1 MTEFIQLI
9 LSPKAFAY
17 VLKAVEPRIFG
28 PLQPLGESGLL
39 PIPPRVPR
47 VVVIVVPGPAVP
59 PTGIVIPSPPIV
71 VVVMVMI
78 SLPAPMVIRPSGAP
92 PALRRAVTAM
102 VSLIAT
108 AGELSPYLL
117 NGRALEGMSEGFARV
132 GLGQGF
138 GAGSPS
144 NRQDRSSQEKN
155 FEALG

>member
-1 MTEFIQLI
+1 MTELIQLI
-9 LSPKAFAY
+9 LLPKAFAY
-17 VLKAVEPRIFG
+17 ALKAVEPRIFG
-28 PLQPLGESGLL
+28 PVQPSGESGLL

-59 PTGIVIPSPPIV
+59 PTGIIIPSPPIV
-71 VVVMVMI
+71 VVMVAI
-78 SLPAPMVIRPSGAP
+78 SVPVPMVIRPSGTL

-102 VSLIAT
+102 VSLIAA

-117 NGRALEGMSEGFARV
+117 NGRALEGMSKGFARV

-144 NRQDRSSQEKN
+144 NSQDTSSQEKN